1 MDGLQL
7 KGFGVIKSWATGCL
21 LALMATSAQ
30 ARPQIAIIIDDLGY
44 GQRAGQRVLDLPGA
58 VACAFIPDAPHSSKQ
73 ARLAHG
79 VGKEVMLHLPMQPHS
94 GARSHP
100 ATLTTQSTA
109 DEVRQMLHAAMR
121 DIPHVVGVNNHQGSL
136 LTEQTA
142 HMRWLMDAM
151 DAYPHLY
158 FVDSMTT
165 PRSVALRSARA
176 ALIPST
182 RRNVF
187 LDHVRSRAAIEAEF
201 DRMIRV
207 AERHGTAL
215 AIGHPYD
222 ETIDVLEARLPEL
235 ADRGIDLVPVSN
247 LIQLRTAQRTD
258 QTWRVSLRLGG
269 EPKATMP
276 FRTLRAAN

>member
-1 MDGLQL
+1 M
-7 KGFGVIKSWATGCL
+7 KGFGDITAWGLGCL
-21 LALMATSAQ
+21 LIVASAAAQ

-44 GQRAGQRVLDLPGA
+44 GQRSGQRVLDLPGP
-58 VACAFIPDAPHSSKQ
+58 VACAFIPDAPHSPIQ
-73 ARLAHG
+73 ARQAHAA
-79 VGKEVMLHLPMQPHS
+79 GKEVMLHLPMEPHS
-94 GARSHP
+94 GARAHP
-100 ATLTTQSTA
+100 TTLTTHSTA
-109 DEVRQMLHAAMR
+109 NDVQQMLHTAMR

-136 LTEQTA
+136 LTEQTT

-187 LDHVRSRAAIEAEF
+187 LDHVRSRPAIEAEF
-201 DRMIRV
+201 DRLVRL

-215 AIGHPYD
+215 AIGHPYS
-222 ETIDVLEARLPEL
+222 ETLAVLEARLPEL
-235 ADRGIDLVPVSN
+235 ASRGIDLVPVGS
-247 LIQLRTAQRTD
+247 LIQLRTAQRSD

>member
-1 MDGLQL
+1 M
-7 KGFGVIKSWATGCL
+7 KGFGDITTWALGGL
-21 LALMATSAQ
+21 LALTAATAQ

-44 GQRAGQRVLDLPGA
+44 GQVSGQRVLDLPGP
-58 VACAFIPDAPHSSKQ
+58 VACAFIPDAPHSPRQ
-73 ARLAHG
+73 ARQAH
-79 VGKEVMLHLPMQPHS
+79 VAGKEVMLHLPMEPQN
-94 GARSHP
+94 GARAHP
-100 ATLTTQSTA
+100 TTLTTHSTA
-109 DEVRQMLHAAMR
+109 DDVEQMLHRAMR

-136 LTEQTA
+136 LTEQTT

-165 PRSVALRSARA
+165 PRSVALRSAQA

-187 LDHVRSRAAIEAEF
+187 LDHVRSRPAIEAEF
-201 DRMIRV
+201 DRLLRV
-207 AERHGTAL
+207 AERHGSAL

-222 ETIDVLEARLPEL
+222 ETLAVLEARLPEL
-235 ADRGIDLVPVSN
+235 EARGIDLVPVSG
-247 LIQLRTAQRTD
+247 LIRLRTAQRSD
-258 QTWRVSLRLGG
+258 QSWRVSLRLGG

-276 FRTLRAAN
+276 VRTLRAAN